1 MRRIDVANLITAMA
15 NIATAIGKIMDAA
28 DQTRDEYL
36 VFGRTDRVLGFLAGS
51 ITHAMKAT
59 ERFGLPHSHA
69 SAKRCNA
76 AMATLASHMQRGP
89 VPRHSVS
96 DLTSQ
101 CNQLAHTLADELES
115 RTVLMLD
122 DESSRYLEENAA
134 SFGAD
139 VDQAFPAS
147 TRDIRDAG
155 RCMAYGLWTASV
167 MHLMRACEAAIKSLG
182 AKYGLSPNTD
192 WNNVVQQLPGRLER
206 VGGKNS
212 PERTWAVETG
222 MHFNFIRD
230 GFRNHAMHGSR
241 YFGEEEARSIYT
253 NTRAFMRQVAKKMIL
268 DPDWQESDAAID
280 A

>member
-1 MRRIDVANLITAMA
+1 MRRIDVANLITAMS
-15 NIATAIGKIMDAA
+15 NIATAIGKLMDAT
-28 DQTRDEYL
+28 DQTRDDHL
-36 VFGRTDRVLGFLAGS
+36 VFGKTDRVLGFLTGS
-51 ITHAMKAT
+51 ITHTMNAT

-89 VPRHSVS
+89 VPRHCVS

-101 CNQLAHTLADELES
+101 CNQLAHIVADELES

-122 DESSRYLEENAA
+122 HESSRYLEKSAS
-134 SFGAD
+134 SFGVN
-139 VDQAFPAS
+139 VDQAFPDS
-147 TRDIRDAG
+147 TQDIRDAG
-155 RCMAYGLWTASV
+155 RCIAYDLWTASV

-182 AKYGLSPNTD
+182 VKYGMSPNTD
-192 WNNVVQQLPGRLER
+192 WNNVVQQLPGKLER

-230 GFRNHAMHGSR
+230 GFRNHVMHGSR
-241 YFGEEEARSIYT
+241 YFGEEEARSIYA
-253 NTRAFMRQVAKKMIL
+253 NTRAFMQRVADKMVL
-268 DPDWQESDAAID
+268 DPDWQ
-280 A
+280 